1 MMRFYAI
8 ILIILGLTACNP
20 DKNKRANPEALRFG
34 TTDDSE
40 IFFRNLRQT
49 DYDFEYNEAANF
61 RVYRHED
68 WPDSAAY
75 PLLKPAIVH
84 NWRQSMAY
92 LLLEPNDRLPESR
105 ISIYW
110 KTPDEQQQG
119 TYSFTYGSKE
129 EHLVFA
135 GKLYESLLD
144 GHRLFLIRNNDT
156 LPFLDKAD
164 DREAFR
170 ITLLDYYRL
179 TRNIK

>member
-1 MMRFYAI
+1 MRFYTI

-34 TTDDSE
+34 TTDDAE

-68 WPDSAAY
+68 WPDSATY
-75 PLLKPAIVH
+75 PLLTPAIVH

-92 LLLEPNDRLPESR
+92 LLLEPNDQLPENT
-105 ISIYW
+105 ITIYW
-110 KTPDEQQQG
+110 TKNGAQQG
-119 TYSFTYGSKE
+119 TYSFSYGSKE
-129 EHLVFA
+129 EHLAFA

-144 GHRLFLIRNNDT
+144 GHRLFLIRENDT
-156 LPFLDKAD
+156 LPYLSKTEE
-164 DREAFR
+164 REAFR